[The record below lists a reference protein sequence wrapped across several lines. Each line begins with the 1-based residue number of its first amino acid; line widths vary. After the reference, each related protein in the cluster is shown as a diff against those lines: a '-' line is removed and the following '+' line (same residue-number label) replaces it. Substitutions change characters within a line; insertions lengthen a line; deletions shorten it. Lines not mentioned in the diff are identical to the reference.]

1 MKISVKQ
8 IDFQTKEYFQTLG
21 LRYEVLRRPLSIHFN
36 TNDLKNE
43 GSDIHIAAFVN
54 HRIIGCLIL
63 TEIADKPF
71 VYKMRQVAVDAA
83 CQQKGI
89 GKKMVHFCETFATS
103 RNFKKI
109 ELNARKSAV
118 PFYLSLDYQIVGD
131 EFLEVNIPHYKMIKS
146 L

>member
-1 MKISVKQ
+1 MKITVKQ

-43 GSDIHIAAFVN
+43 GSDIHIVAFLN

-63 TEIADKPF
+63 TEIADKSF
-71 VYKMRQVAVDAA
+71 VYKMRQVAVDAS

-89 GKKMVHFCETFATS
+89 GKKMVRFCETFATS
-103 RNFKKI
+103 RNFNKI

>member
-1 MKISVKQ
+1 MKITVKQ

-43 GSDIHIAAFVN
+43 GSDIHIAAFLN
-54 HRIIGCLIL
+54 HRITGCLIL
-63 TEIADKPF
+63 TEIADNSF
-71 VYKMRQVAVDAA
+71 VYKMRQVAVDST

-89 GKKMVHFCETFATS
+89 GKKMVRFCETFATS
-103 RNFKKI
+103 RNFNKI

>member
-1 MKISVKQ
+1 MKITVKQ

-43 GSDIHIAAFVN
+43 GSDIHIAAFLN

-63 TEIADKPF
+63 TEIADNPF
-71 VYKMRQVAVDAA
+71 VYKMRQVAVDST

-89 GKKMVHFCETFATS
+89 GKKMVRFCETFATS
-103 RNFKKI
+103 RNFNKI

>member
-1 MKISVKQ
+1 MKITVKQ
-8 IDFQTKEYFQTLG
+8 IDFQSKEYFQTLG

-43 GSDIHIAAFVN
+43 GSDIHIAAFVD
-54 HRIIGCLIL
+54 HRNIGCLVL
-63 TEIADKPF
+63 SEISDKSL
-71 VYKMRQVAVDAA
+71 VYKMRQVAVDAPF
-83 CQQKGI
+83 QQNGI
-89 GKKMVHFCETFATS
+89 GKKMVQFCESFATS
-103 RNFKKI
+103 RNFNKI
-109 ELNARKSAV
+109 ELNSRKSAV